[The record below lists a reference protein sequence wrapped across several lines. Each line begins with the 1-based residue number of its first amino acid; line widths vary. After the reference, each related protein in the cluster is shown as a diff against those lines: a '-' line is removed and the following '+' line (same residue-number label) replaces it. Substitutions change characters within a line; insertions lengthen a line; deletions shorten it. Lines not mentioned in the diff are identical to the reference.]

1 MKNSILDKEDKYI
14 KEGYKQIY
22 PNGKDIKVSLFNW
35 VSDWRW
41 ICNSFQTRKLSFIE
55 AFKNRGNKFLDVEDN
70 YEEASNLQLRLTK
83 NSQKQIY
90 SISDIFIMTNGKEL
104 TRLTEKTV
112 NIIKILFKRLIKFGL
127 IKTKVGYLFLLIIN
141 LQVKKEK
148 KLLPKKQKKMKLE
161 NQSLNCLNKKERLAI

>member
-1 MKNSILDKEDKYI
+1 MENSILDKEDKYI

-22 PNGKDIKVSLFNW
+22 PNGKDIKVSLLNW

-104 TRLTEKTV
+104 TRLTEKTAEYYKGFV
-112 NIIKILFKRLIKFGL
+112 QKIDKIWFNKNEGW
-127 IKTKVGYLFLLIIN
+127 LLIFIDN
-141 LQVKKEK
+141 KFTSKKGEK
-148 KLLPKKQKKMKLE
+148 AIAKKAKNDEAQKTISELFE
-161 NQSLNCLNKKERLAI
+161 

>member
-70 YEEASNLQLRLTK
+70 YEEASKLQLRLTK

-104 TRLTEKTV
+104 TRLTEKTAEYYKGFV
-112 NIIKILFKRLIKFGL
+112 QKIDKIWFNKNEGW
-127 IKTKVGYLFLLIIN
+127 LLIFIDN
-141 LQVKKEK
+141 KFTSKKGEKAITKKEK
-148 KLLPKKQKKMKLE
+148 EDEARKSISELFE
-161 NQSLNCLNKKERLAI
+161 

>member
-1 MKNSILDKEDKYI
+1 MENSILDKEDKYI

-104 TRLTEKTV
+104 TRLTVKTAEYYKDFV
-112 NIIKILFKRLIKFGL
+112 QKIDKIWFNKNEGW
-127 IKTKVGYLFLLIIN
+127 LLIFIDN
-141 LQVKKEK
+141 KFTSKKGEK
-148 KLLPKKQKKMKLE
+148 AIAKKA
-161 NQSLNCLNKKERLAI
+161 KEDEARKSISELFE

>member
-104 TRLTEKTV
+104 TRLTEKTAEDYEGFV
-112 NIIKILFKRLIKFGL
+112 QKVDKIYFDINEGR
-127 IKTKVGYLFLLIIN
+127 LLIFPYRKG
-141 LQVKKEK
+141 V
-148 KLLPKKQKKMKLE
+148 
-161 NQSLNCLNKKERLAI
+161 